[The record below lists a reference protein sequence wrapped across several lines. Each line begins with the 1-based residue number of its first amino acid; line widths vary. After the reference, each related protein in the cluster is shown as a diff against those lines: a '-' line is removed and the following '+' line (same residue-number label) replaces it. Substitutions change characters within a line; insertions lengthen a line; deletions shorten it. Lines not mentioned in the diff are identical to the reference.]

1 MTAPRGEFPL
11 LAPFTS
17 GLERPLDAVI
27 VPARRSVD
35 HLATAA
41 AIAAKAGSTLLALCD
56 EDARAAA
63 AGDVADR
70 EGVWRWHAANIPP
83 EPTTPLLAFPDPAA
97 SLPER
102 GGRAATR
109 QKRNLGLL
117 VARMLGWRSV
127 LFLDDDIRGLD
138 ASDVCFA
145 APGLHSAAGVGFA
158 VEHWSDHSV
167 VSRAH
172 QLSSVSENFL
182 VGGAALLVDPMSP
195 LLGHF
200 PSIHNADRLFLYDAL
215 MHRKVHYAPNA
226 VERVPYDPLTDLRR
240 AGAEEFGEVIGA
252 GLVAYAQHRGRSLVP
267 LYEAYWREFL
277 AHRRDFIAGILRRL
291 DAQPPSPRR
300 LMARRAVLAAQQQH
314 EIITPATC
322 VRFYQH
328 WRRERRIWQERLTR
342 LRPAAGV
349 GEALCALGLEPVRPT
364 PERLSRIGG
373 APGGAPITV
382 MKYASPGAEVL
393 ALVVPGFLDNGSGPG
408 AAALAKAI
416 QAQGHTAITFDPRG
430 TWRSKGDFRSLTPDV
445 QADDVL
451 RVVRSQRRYRR
462 VVLVGH
468 SLGALVACLAAV
480 RDERITDVVAIMP
493 PRCFVWA
500 DDYRADRDRWGTKRR
515 IAVSH
520 GPASWAFKVP
530 RSVVDDAVAHDLP
543 AALVRMDERVR
554 ILFVAGADDQ
564 VIPVAAVK
572 RLHQECATSNKLIRV
587 LPVGHDYRDRPD
599 HRKLVNDAVL
609 RWLAEGAAVGCT
621 GAPAASPAPQ
631 RSPAA
636 CHSA

>member
-1 MTAPRGEFPL
+1 M
-11 LAPFTS
+11 
-17 GLERPLDAVI
+17 
-27 VPARRSVD
+27 
-35 HLATAA
+35 
-41 AIAAKAGSTLLALCD
+41 
-56 EDARAAA
+56 
-63 AGDVADR
+63 
-70 EGVWRWHAANIPP
+70 
-83 EPTTPLLAFPDPAA
+83 
-97 SLPER
+97 
-102 GGRAATR
+102 
-109 QKRNLGLL
+109 
-117 VARMLGWRSV
+117 
-127 LFLDDDIRGLD
+127 
-138 ASDVCFA
+138 
-145 APGLHSAAGVGFA
+145 
-158 VEHWSDHSV
+158 
-167 VSRAH
+167 
-172 QLSSVSENFL
+172 SENFL
-182 VGGAALLVDPMSP
+182 VGAARRCWSIRCHR

-500 DDYRADRDRWGTKRR
+500 RRLSTRTVTDGGRKRR

-520 GPASWAFKVP
+520 GPASLGVQGAAISGRRRGRP
-530 RSVVDDAVAHDLP
+530 RP
-543 AALVRMDERVR
+543 ARGP
-554 ILFVAGADDQ
+554 GADGTSGSGSSSSQ
-564 VIPVAAVK
+564 VPTTRSS
-572 RLHQECATSNKLIRV
+572 RLRPSSGSTRSARRRTS
-587 LPVGHDYRDRPD
+587 
-599 HRKLVNDAVL
+599 
-609 RWLAEGAAVGCT
+609 
-621 GAPAASPAPQ
+621 
-631 RSPAA
+631 
-636 CHSA
+636 